1 MVVFKRRSGIMRKLI
16 PFVLSI
22 PFTCFALGMVI
33 GKANSPDYS
42 SETSAHLYVREHAKP
57 VKADAEDVVLEAR
70 AGTKVYTY
78 SLKAGSLT
86 HRIEMGKQSIERS
99 WKTVGYKQISE
110 ILGLPSFAS
119 SLASVPGLL
128 KEGRRWRHPETA
140 LVATVAAI
148 GLAVGYY
155 GYHLTYSDEP
165 DFDHDSFKRGLEDR
179 SVWQSVAQ
187 AVGQR

>member
-1 MVVFKRRSGIMRKLI
+1 MRKLI

-140 LVATVAAI
+140 LVATVAAM
-148 GLAVGYY
+148 
-155 GYHLTYSDEP
+155 D
-165 DFDHDSFKRGLEDR
+165 
-179 SVWQSVAQ
+179 WQSDTMAIILPTATNPTSTMTPSREVLRIGAYGK
-187 AVGQR
+187 ASPRP